1 MRRSVRKHLCG
12 LTVIAALFSLAACSA
27 STRDR
32 GSESIH
38 SSTQQETDS
47 PDWVKALPAAKDS
60 SVKQIFVVAGMGM
73 NKTTATVSMHERDK
87 DGNWKQILSTPGYV
101 GKNGLC
107 PDADHAE
114 GCGQTPIGVYKFN
127 KAFGIAADPGCA
139 IPYFRVNDN
148 TYWSGDAREGMHYNE
163 MVDIADYPDLDLADS
178 EHIVDY
184 EYPYQYCLN
193 ISFNEEGT
201 PGRGSAIFLHC
212 FGTVKPYTS
221 GCVSVPENI
230 MKLIMKRVDPDCV
243 VVIDTVEALT
253 GSAEISW

>member
-1 MRRSVRKHLCG
+1 MKKTLIKCLCT
-12 LTVIAALFSLAACSA
+12 LIIIAAAFSFSACSGFPWGGE
-27 STRDR
+27 R
-32 GSESIH
+32 IH
-38 SSTQQETDS
+38 SSTQHEADS

-60 SVKQIFVVAGMGM
+60 SVKQLFIVAGMGM
-73 NKTTATVSMHERDK
+73 DKTTATVSMHERDK

-101 GKNGLC
+101 GKYGLC
-107 PDADHAE
+107 LDADHVE
-114 GCGQTPIGVYKFN
+114 GCGQTPVGVYKFN

-139 IPYFRVNDN
+139 IPYVKVNDN

-163 MVDIADYPDLDLADS
+163 MVDITDYPDLDLTDS

-184 EYPYQYCLN
+184 EYQYQYCLN
-193 ISFNEEGT
+193 ISFNEDGT

-212 FGTVKPYTS
+212 LGPVKPYTG

-230 MKLIMKRVDPDCV
+230 MKLILKRVDPDCV

-253 GSAEISW
+253 GEEWISW